1 MAIRKSNLKNII
13 IMKIKVLLLLGF
25 LSLGLHTYAQDRSVF
40 RKGYM
45 RVGLNKLGDDLSA
58 GLTPKENVFDGR
70 YGAKTGYVFEFG
82 RIYYFKGK
90 QQTGTVNYGLDWT
103 MLSLN
108 YNKMDNWDDYA
119 AASGMPDA
127 DVDGT
132 RIAAAV
138 SSKIGPVIS
147 LNPVEKLVIDLRF
160 QVTPT
165 WRFFDLSYSEEDE
178 SGAGRYFSFINDSQE
193 DFDGES
199 VKNRIGFGLATN
211 YGITVRRKALGLS
224 LDYVSGKV
232 KSTYEAFDDQSG
244 GTFGKAKIPANNLQ
258 LKLSF
263 TL

>member
-1 MAIRKSNLKNII
+1 
-13 IMKIKVLLLLGF
+13 MKIKLLLLSGILF
-25 LSLGLHTYAQDRSVF
+25 LGLHTYAQDRSVF

-45 RVGLNKLGDDLSA
+45 RVGINKLGDDLSA

-82 RIYYFKGK
+82 RIYYFRGK
-90 QQTGTVNYGLDWT
+90 QQTGMINYGLDWT
-103 MLSLN
+103 ILSLN
-108 YNKMDNWDDYA
+108 YNKMDNWGDYA
-119 AASGMPDA
+119 AESGMPDA

-132 RIAAAV
+132 KIAAAI

-147 LNPVEKLVIDLRF
+147 LNPVEKLVIDVRF
-160 QVTPT
+160 QIAPT

-178 SGAGRYFSFINDSQE
+178 SGEGRYFSFINNSQE

-199 VKNRIGFGLATN
+199 VKNRIGFGVATN
-211 YGITVRRKALGLS
+211 VGITVRRKALGLS

-232 KSTYEAFDDQSG
+232 KSTYEAFDNVSG
-244 GTFGKAKIPANNLQ
+244 DTFGKAKIPADNLQ